1 MTTNNPVL
9 KNKTIVHSKSS
20 KATKSGIFLKTL
32 LGLGVMVI
40 TMIMTLSSPL
50 LYAIGNS
57 IIAMFV
63 FIAVMFWV
71 VSKVSKSPK
80 MAKRLFFGY
89 AIIEGMFIASFIAW
103 ASMYVPGLPLFAAVI
118 TILFFVM
125 MQILYGINKDFVLKI
140 KPVLM
145 FSMFFI
151 LIVYMANLVFA
162 LFGNSFFDYSS
173 PLYLGFTIF
182 VVIIAALSLLL
193 DFRDIDDML
202 ESEVGKEYEY
212 LGAFALLTT
221 IVWLYISI
229 IRLGLA
235 LASND

>member
-1 MTTNNPVL
+1 
-9 KNKTIVHSKSS
+9 
-20 KATKSGIFLKTL
+20 
-32 LGLGVMVI
+32 
-40 TMIMTLSSPL
+40 
-50 LYAIGNS
+50 
-57 IIAMFV
+57 
-63 FIAVMFWV
+63 
-71 VSKVSKSPK
+71 
-80 MAKRLFFGY
+80 
-89 AIIEGMFIASFIAW
+89 
-103 ASMYVPGLPLFAAVI
+103 
-118 TILFFVM
+118 
-125 MQILYGINKDFVLKI
+125 
-140 KPVLM
+140 
-145 FSMFFI
+145 
-151 LIVYMANLVFA
+151 MANLVFA

-173 PLYLGFTIF
+173 PIYLGFTIF